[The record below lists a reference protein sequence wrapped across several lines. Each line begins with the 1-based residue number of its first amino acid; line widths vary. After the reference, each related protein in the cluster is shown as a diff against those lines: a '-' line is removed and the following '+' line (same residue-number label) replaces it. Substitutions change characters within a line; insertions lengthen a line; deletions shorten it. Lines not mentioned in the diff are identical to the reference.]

1 MEEFITYLVK
11 NIVVNEEEIKI
22 EKTEDEY
29 SSTYTITVNPDE
41 YGKIIGKKGKTIT
54 AIRNISN
61 LYQRKKRVSI
71 SMSST
76 SVTKRQMLPLN

>member
-61 LYQRKKRVSI
+61 LYQRKSEPENRKRVYI
-71 SMSST
+71 KVGEENT
-76 SVTKRQMLPLN
+76 SVI